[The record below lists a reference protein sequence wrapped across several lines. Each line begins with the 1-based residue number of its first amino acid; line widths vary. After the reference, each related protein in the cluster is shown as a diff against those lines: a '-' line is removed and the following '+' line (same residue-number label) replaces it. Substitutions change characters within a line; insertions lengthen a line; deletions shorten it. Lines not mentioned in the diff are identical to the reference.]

1 MKGFVVLAALAALP
15 AAAQQVQVSLSPNGP
30 TVGDRVE
37 AVIALRLDGIQAA
50 ALGAEPRFPVWGHT
64 WGEAEILAAS
74 EPRRTPA
81 EDGSIFYQQRLT
93 LVAFRPGQ
101 VALPPVAIAV
111 PLRSRTVQATTP
123 AGLAIDVHS
132 VLPKDAKGLKP
143 KDAKPPV
150 PLPVGEAFW
159 WTLAG
164 MLAACLALG
173 LLLLRQHRRSGAGQ
187 APHPVLEPL
196 PELAA
201 ALDRLAAEPS
211 AVRLHTGLSLAF
223 RHYLART
230 LGFGAEECT
239 TSEVQRHLLAGRLPA
254 ALVRQ
259 SVDLLRACDLVKFA
273 RQDVAPERCRERLE
287 TAHRIGSEIDEHTR
301 PVPVLE
307 AAG

>member
-1 MKGFVVLAALAALP
+1 MKGFVVLAVLAALP

-37 AVIALRLDGIQAA
+37 AVIALRVDRVQAGALA
-50 ALGAEPRFPVWGHT
+50 AGPRFPVWGHT

-74 EPRRTPA
+74 PPRKTAAP
-81 EDGSIFYQQRLT
+81 DGAILYQQRLT
-93 LVAFRPGQ
+93 LAAFRPGQ
-101 VALPPVAIAV
+101 VPLPPVAIAV
-111 PLRSRTVQATTP
+111 PLRLRTVQATTP
-123 AGLAIDVHS
+123 AGLAIDVRS
-132 VLPKDAKGLKP
+132 VLPKAAKGLKP

-173 LLLLRQHRRSGAGQ
+173 LLLLRQHRRSGAGK
-187 APHPVLEPL
+187 APLPVLEPL
-196 PELAA
+196 AELAA
-201 ALDRLAAEPS
+201 ALDRLAAEP

-223 RHYLART
+223 RHYLVRT

-259 SVDLLRACDLVKFA
+259 AVDLLRACDLVKFA
-273 RQDVAPERCRERLE
+273 RQEVAPERCRERLE
-287 TAHRIGSEIDEHTR
+287 TAHRIGSEIDDHTR
-301 PVPVLE
+301 PVPALE
-307 AAG
+307 ATG

>member
-1 MKGFVVLAALAALP
+1 MRTVFALAGLIAVPLS
-15 AAAQQVQVSLSPNGP
+15 AQQVQVSLSPNGP

-37 AVIALRLDGIQAA
+37 AVIALRVDRVQAG
-50 ALGAEPRFPVWGHT
+50 ALAAEPRFPVWGHT

-74 EPRRTPA
+74 EPRKSIVP
-81 EDGSIFYQQRLT
+81 DGSILYQQRLT
-93 LVAFRPGQ
+93 LAAFRPGQ
-101 VALPPVAIAV
+101 VPLPPVEIAV

-123 AGLAIDVHS
+123 AGLAIDMRS
-132 VLPKDAKGLKP
+132 VLPKEAKGLKP

-173 LLLLRQHRRSGAGQ
+173 LLLLRQHRRSGAGE

-201 ALDRLAAEPS
+201 ALDRLVAEPS

-273 RQDVAPERCRERLE
+273 RQEVAPERCRERLE

-301 PVPVLE
+301 PVPALE
-307 AAG
+307 ATG